1 MQKKT
6 RSEHVLNG
14 FLTLY
19 IQKKRVAGVGG
30 ASAGVGVLTPSWHLT
45 YWYVIVGKDLPQ
57 NALWV
62 RQGKFLSPRLLTWKR
77 LLSGVE
83 TYLMMDQYIFYFGF
97 DWSAATFMDSGSWI
111 RI

>member
-30 ASAGVGVLTPSWHLT
+30 ASAGVGVLTPS
-45 YWYVIVGKDLPQ
+45 
-57 NALWV
+57 
-62 RQGKFLSPRLLTWKR
+62 
-77 LLSGVE
+77 
-83 TYLMMDQYIFYFGF
+83 
-97 DWSAATFMDSGSWI
+97 
-111 RI
+111 